1 MCRTMRVVQLG
12 IVTWLML
19 AWYPAP
25 SSAQGQSQTF
35 TATASLKTKAGA
47 EMTAPVTIVIT
58 RLSTDNERDAVVGAL
73 KKDGT
78 PGVVKSLKA
87 MGDAG
92 YIEVGERRTP
102 LKYAYAR
109 PMSGGRLIT
118 VIASAPIVH
127 LGAGL
132 PDAKP
137 KTGFDLALAIL
148 DVKDAGSGTGELVPA
163 ATVKVNETG
172 AIQTQDYGAETVRL
186 TNVQVK
192 K

>member
-12 IVTWLML
+12 IVTGLML

-25 SSAQGQSQTF
+25 SAQGQSQTF

-58 RLSTDNERDAVVGAL
+58 RLTTDSERDAVVGAL

-109 PMSGGRLIT
+109 PMSGGQLIT

-137 KTGFDLALAIL
+137 KTGFDLALALL

>member
-12 IVTWLML
+12 IVTGLML
-19 AWYPAP
+19 AWSPAP

-47 EMTAPVTIVIT
+47 ETTAPVTIVIT
-58 RLSTDNERDAVVGAL
+58 RLTTDSERDAVVGAL

-118 VIASAPIVH
+118 VIAAAPIVH

-137 KTGFDLALAIL
+137 KTGFDLALALL

>member
-12 IVTWLML
+12 IVTGLML
-19 AWYPAP
+19 AWSPAP

-47 EMTAPVTIVIT
+47 ETTAPVTIVIT
-58 RLSTDNERDAVVGAL
+58 RLTTDSERDAVVGAL

-118 VIASAPIVH
+118 VIAAAPIVH

-137 KTGFDLALAIL
+137 KTGFDLALALL

-186 TNVQVK
+186 TNVQAK